1 MALGFVLASMIKL
14 ARNGSLDDNIPVWS
28 LRKVNVLVEFRDLE
42 IGQERSPVVSK
53 YSTRKL

>member
-1 MALGFVLASMIKL
+1 MIKL
-14 ARNGSLDDNIPVWS
+14 ARNGSHDDNIPVWS

-53 YSTRKL
+53 YSTRNL